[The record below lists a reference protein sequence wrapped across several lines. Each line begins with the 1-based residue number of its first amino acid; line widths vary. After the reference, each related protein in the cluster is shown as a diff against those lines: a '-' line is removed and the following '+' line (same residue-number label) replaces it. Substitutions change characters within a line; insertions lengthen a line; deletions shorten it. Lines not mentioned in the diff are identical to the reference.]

1 LCIAAP
7 HSVAVTRGGRLAS
20 AAEMVSLAE
29 RASSPEAGAANTPKR
44 EKRVARRRS
53 AAVAS
58 VSHGEAWRSDSSS
71 SAFIEAARARRQ
83 RASRRR
89 ERTGRGCG
97 AARALLTER
106 RLRPERS
113 AFRVAPNER
122 GKAGT
127 VREKREM

>member
-29 RASSPEAGAANTPKR
+29 RASSPEAGAANTPKFA
-44 EKRVARRRS
+44 KRVARRRS
-53 AAVAS
+53 AVAS

-127 VREKREM
+127 EAK